1 MKEIT
6 DELMM
11 QMISQAKLYS
21 IVLLKSGPNY
31 GKPEN
36 QPIIWEHA
44 RRNFALRE
52 EGLLSV
58 VCPVSDETELKG
70 VGIFNADVEHTKE
83 IMEGDPGVMAGV
95 FIYEVHTARS
105 FPGDSLP
112 K

>member
-11 QMISQAKLYS
+11 QMISQAKLFS
-21 IVLLKSGPNY
+21 VVLLKSGPNY
-31 GKPEN
+31 GKSEN

-44 RRNFALRE
+44 RRNFELRE
-52 EGLLSV
+52 KGLLSI
-58 VCPVSDETELKG
+58 VCPVSDESELKG
-70 VGIFNADVEHTKE
+70 VGIFNANVEQTKE
-83 IMEGDPGVMAGV
+83 IMDADPGVMAGI
-95 FIYEVHTARS
+95 FIYEAHIVRS

>member
-1 MKEIT
+1 MTTIT

-21 IVLLKSGPNY
+21 VVLLESGPNY
-31 GKPEN
+31 GRPEN

-44 RRNFALRE
+44 RRNFELRE
-52 EGLLSV
+52 KGLLSI
-58 VCPVSDETELKG
+58 VCPVSDETDLKG
-70 VGIFNADVEHTKE
+70 IGIFNADLEQTKE
-83 IMEGDPGVMAGV
+83 IMNGDPGVMAGV

>member
-1 MKEIT
+1 MKEISN
-6 DELMM
+6 EFMM
-11 QMISQAKLYS
+11 QILPQAKLFS
-21 IVLLKSGPNY
+21 VVLLKVGPNF
-31 GKPEN
+31 GQPEN

-52 EGLLSV
+52 EGLRSI
-58 VCPVSDETELKG
+58 VCPVSDETDLKG
-70 VGIFNADVEHTKE
+70 VGIFNADLDQTKE

-95 FIYEVHTARS
+95 FTFEVHTARS

>member
-1 MKEIT
+1 MKAIT

-21 IVLLKSGPNY
+21 VVLLKGGPNY

-44 RRNFALRE
+44 RRNFELRE
-52 EGLLSV
+52 KGLLSI
-58 VCPVSDETELKG
+58 VCPVSDVTDLKG
-70 VGIFNADVEHTKE
+70 IGIFNAGMEQTKE
-83 IMEGDPGVMAGV
+83 IMDGDPGVMAGI

>member
-21 IVLLKSGPNY
+21 VVLLKSGPKY
-31 GKPEN
+31 GTPES
-36 QPIIWEHA
+36 QSIIWEHA
-44 RRNFALRE
+44 RRNFELRE
-52 EGLLSV
+52 KGLLSI
-58 VCPVSDETELKG
+58 VCPVSDESDLKG
-70 VGIFNADVEHTKE
+70 IGIFNADMEKTKE
-83 IMEGDPGVMAGV
+83 IMDGDPGVMAGV
-95 FIYEVHTARS
+95 FIYEVYSARS

>member
-1 MKEIT
+1 MKEVT
-6 DELMM
+6 DEWMM
-11 QMISQAKLYS
+11 QMISQAQLYS

-31 GKPEN
+31 GKPDN

-52 EGLLSV
+52 EGLLSI
-58 VCPVSDETELKG
+58 VCPVSDETDLKG
-70 VGIFNADVEHTKE
+70 LGIFNATAEQTRE

>member
-6 DELMM
+6 DEWMM
-11 QMISQAKLYS
+11 QMISQAKLFS
-21 IVLLKSGPNY
+21 IVLLKSGSNY
-31 GKPEN
+31 GTPES

-44 RRNFALRE
+44 RRNFELRE
-52 EGLLSV
+52 KGLLSII
-58 VCPVSDETELKG
+58 CPVSDESDLKG
-70 VGIFNADVEHTKE
+70 IGIFNADMEQTKE

>member
-58 VCPVSDETELKG
+58 VCPVSDDTDLKG
-70 VGIFNADVEHTKE
+70 IGIFNADLERTKE
-83 IMEGDPGVMAGV
+83 IMNGDPGVIDGV
-95 FIYEVHTARS
+95 FTFEVHTARS
-105 FPGDSLP
+105 FQGDSLP

>member
-1 MKEIT
+1 MKAIT

-21 IVLLKSGPNY
+21 VVLLKSGPNY

-44 RRNFALRE
+44 RRNFELRE
-52 EGLLSV
+52 KGLLSI
-58 VCPVSDETELKG
+58 VCPVSDETDLKG
-70 VGIFNADVEHTKE
+70 IGIFNAGVGQTKE
-83 IMEGDPGVMAGV
+83 IMDGDPGVMAGI

>member
-1 MKEIT
+1 MKKIT
-6 DELMM
+6 DEWMM

-31 GKPEN
+31 WKPDN

-52 EGLLSV
+52 EGLLSI
-58 VCPVSDETELKG
+58 VCPVSDETDLKG
-70 VGIFNADVEHTKE
+70 LGIFNATAEQTTE

-95 FIYEVHTARS
+95 FIYEVHPARS

>member
-1 MKEIT
+1 MTTIT

-11 QMISQAKLYS
+11 QLISQAKLYS
-21 IVLLKSGPNY
+21 VVLLKSGPNY
-31 GKPEN
+31 GRPEN

-44 RRNFALRE
+44 RRNFELRE
-52 EGLLSV
+52 KGLLSI
-58 VCPVSDETELKG
+58 VCPISDETDLKG
-70 VGIFNADVEHTKE
+70 IGIFNADLEQTKE
-83 IMEGDPGVMAGV
+83 IMNGDPGVMAGV

>member
-1 MKEIT
+1 MTTIT

-36 QPIIWEHA
+36 QPSIWEHA
-44 RRNFALRE
+44 RRNFELRE
-52 EGLLSV
+52 KGLLSI
-58 VCPVSDETELKG
+58 VCPVSDDTDLKG
-70 VGIFNADVEHTKE
+70 IGIFNADLEQTKE
-83 IMEGDPGVMAGV
+83 IMDGDPGVMAGV

-105 FPGDSLP
+105 FPGDNLP

>member
-21 IVLLKSGPNY
+21 VVLLKSGPNY
-31 GKPEN
+31 GNLEN
-36 QPIIWEHA
+36 QKIIWEHA
-44 RRNFALRE
+44 RRNFELRE
-52 EGLLSV
+52 EGLLSI
-58 VCPVSDETELKG
+58 VCPVSDETDLKG
-70 VGIFNADVEHTKE
+70 IGIFNADLEQTKE
-83 IMEGDPGVMAGV
+83 IMDGDPGVIAGV

-112 K
+112 N

>member
-1 MKEIT
+1 MTTIT

-36 QPIIWEHA
+36 QPSIWEHA
-44 RRNFALRE
+44 RRNFELRE
-52 EGLLSV
+52 KGLLSI
-58 VCPVSDETELKG
+58 VCPVSDETDLKG
-70 VGIFNADVEHTKE
+70 IGIFNADVEQTKE
-83 IMEGDPGVMAGV
+83 IMDGDPGVIAGV

>member
-6 DELMM
+6 DALMM

-36 QPIIWEHA
+36 QPILWEHA

-58 VCPVSDETELKG
+58 VCPVSGESDLKG
-70 VGIFNADVEHTKE
+70 LGIFNANIEQTKE
-83 IMEGDPGVMAGV
+83 IMDGDPGVMAGV

-112 K
+112 R

>member
-1 MKEIT
+1 MKEISN
-6 DELMM
+6 EFMM
-11 QMISQAKLYS
+11 QMLPQAKLFS
-21 IVLLKSGPNY
+21 VVLLKAGPNY
-31 GKPEN
+31 GTPEN

-52 EGLLSV
+52 EGVLSI

-70 VGIFNADVEHTKE
+70 VGIFNADVEQTKE
-83 IMEGDPGVMAGV
+83 IMEGDPGVIAGV
-95 FIYEVHTARS
+95 FIYEVHNARG

>member
-11 QMISQAKLYS
+11 QMISQARLFS
-21 IVLLKSGPNY
+21 VVLLKSGPNY
-31 GKPEN
+31 GTPES
-36 QPIIWEHA
+36 QAIIWEHA

-52 EGLLSV
+52 EGLLSI
-58 VCPVSDETELKG
+58 VCPVSDETDLKG
-70 VGIFNADVEHTKE
+70 IGIFNADLEQTKE
-83 IMEGDPGVMAGV
+83 IMDGDPGVIAGV

>member
-6 DELMM
+6 DALMM

-36 QPIIWEHA
+36 QPILWEHA

-58 VCPVSDETELKG
+58 VCPVSDESELKG
-70 VGIFNADVEHTKE
+70 LGIFNANIEQTKE
-83 IMEGDPGVMAGV
+83 IMDGDPGVMAGI

>member
-6 DELMM
+6 DEWMM
-11 QMISQAKLYS
+11 QMISLAKLFS
-21 IVLLKSGPNY
+21 IVLLKSGSNY
-31 GKPEN
+31 DTSES

-44 RRNFALRE
+44 RHNFELRE
-52 EGLLSV
+52 KGLLSII
-58 VCPVSDETELKG
+58 CPVSDESDLKG
-70 VGIFNADVEHTKE
+70 IGIFNADMEQTKE

>member
-21 IVLLKSGPNY
+21 VVLLKSGPKY
-31 GKPEN
+31 GTPES

-52 EGLLSV
+52 EGLLSI
-58 VCPVSDETELKG
+58 VCPVSDETDLKG
-70 VGIFNADVEHTKE
+70 IAIFNANQEQTKE
-83 IMEGDPGVMAGV
+83 IMNGDPSVMAGV
-95 FIYEVHTARS
+95 LTFEVHVAQS

>member
-1 MKEIT
+1 MKEIS
-6 DELMM
+6 DEFMM
-11 QMISQAKLYS
+11 QMLPQAKLFS
-21 IVLLKSGPNY
+21 VVLLKAGPNY
-31 GKPEN
+31 GTPEN

-52 EGLLSV
+52 EGLLAI

-70 VGIFNADVEHTKE
+70 VGIFNADVEQTKE
-83 IMEGDPGVMAGV
+83 IMEGDPGVIAGV

>member
-6 DELMM
+6 DEMMM

-21 IVLLKSGPNY
+21 VVLLKSGPNY
-31 GKPEN
+31 GNPDN

-52 EGLLSV
+52 EGLLSI
-58 VCPVSDETELKG
+58 VCPVSDDTDLKG
-70 VGIFNADVEHTKE
+70 IGIFNADLEQTKE
-83 IMEGDPGVMAGV
+83 IMDGDPGVMAGV

-105 FPGDSLP
+105 FPGDNLP

>member
-1 MKEIT
+1 MKAIT

-21 IVLLKSGPNY
+21 VVLLKSGPNY

-44 RRNFALRE
+44 RRNFELRE
-52 EGLLSV
+52 KGLLAI
-58 VCPVSDETELKG
+58 VCPVSDESDLKG
-70 VGIFNADVEHTKE
+70 IGIFNADLEQTKE
-83 IMEGDPGVMAGV
+83 IMDGDPGVMSGV

-105 FPGDSLP
+105 FPGDNLP

>member
-11 QMISQAKLYS
+11 QMLPQAKLFS
-21 IVLLKSGPNY
+21 IVLLKSGPNF

-52 EGLLSV
+52 EGLLSI

-70 VGIFNADVEHTKE
+70 VGIFNADVEQTKE

-112 K
+112 R

>member
-6 DELMM
+6 DEMMM

-21 IVLLKSGPNY
+21 VVLLKSGPNY
-31 GKPEN
+31 GNQDN

-52 EGLLSV
+52 EGLLSI
-58 VCPVSDETELKG
+58 VCPVSDDTDLKG
-70 VGIFNADVEHTKE
+70 IGIFNADLEQTKE
-83 IMEGDPGVMAGV
+83 IMDGDPGVMAGV

-105 FPGDSLP
+105 FPGDNLP